1 MTKLTERARF
11 GYELIA
17 LLAVAFCVLVG
28 ASTAFGAPTFGVV
41 DGKYVV
47 DVPANEDYTLTADD
61 VATMMN
67 EDNVAYPLAKKGG
80 GTLIVGA
87 VMAEY
92 PNDIYILDGQYKATA
107 VNSFGTT
114 TGITYVDGGTLWS
127 TRDAPNTWT
136 ASGGSPAF
144 GAEIFHLKG
153 TGYNNLGAIRQTNGY
168 CQNFAAAGKII
179 LDGDIRVTGTTQLEF
194 RYGSIYCNSNTIFV
208 AMDNENALF
217 RFVALSVNTPG
228 SIKVESGKFGFE
240 SSTGEASSTYSVTLE
255 PGAQLYLNNALHV
268 QRRTLWLKDGT
279 RMSIGNGY
287 FGLGSITVTNQWA
300 GPMTID
306 GITPVQFTSMPRGLN
321 LSAPISGA
329 GGFAAYGGGYL
340 QFANPDNTFA
350 GGVSVTGKVGA
361 VAGAVTGGVSVVKTT
376 SAGSTYM
383 TPFAAIPTNGAP
395 IRLNNA
401 QLGVFNARIAEF
413 PDVIADGRCAVTG
426 TPLLV
431 KGRLKSLTKTGAD
444 ELTIYGP
451 FHVAGATDVQGG
463 TLRFGTRVP
472 DVPTGLNWYYSWG
485 KTSGNANTT
494 IPATVPF
501 QCVEPKGAAYA
512 YQGWPST
519 TGADNAPTHLQ
530 AHYYTGYIR
539 IPGEE
544 GEEVTCNFVSSFAR
558 YTYLVID
565 GKRVVQVDDN
575 KDSMSNTIIGYAR
588 FYVGPPVTLTAG
600 WKTFFLRLGNTWNA
614 SVGPSANTDL
624 GWVSNFGI
632 GVDWQ
637 GRCVTNS
644 ANYVKFLDPGDG
656 SFLRPTLA
664 GKADVDPA
672 GYPRPSFG
680 GAVAFGPGTVFDV
693 GDVAPY
699 TPVTV
704 PSLTGVP
711 TITNGSVSVASSTW
725 TLRAADV
732 AGGVPLTIA
741 SNAELTF
748 PAGTV
753 TVDIPDADLLK
764 AQGVKT
770 GRAILKVAEGASFP
784 ANAFVVSATVKD
796 AHWRVDPDGDTLRLN
811 STEGVALILR

>member
-1 MTKLTERARF
+1 MFKKMLVPVCMLTCI
-11 GYELIA
+11 G
-17 LLAVAFCVLVG
+17 AF
-28 ASTAFGAPTFGVV
+28 AAPTMGVV
-41 DGKYVV
+41 DGKYVI
-47 DVPANEDYTLTADD
+47 DVPTNEEYTLTADD
-61 VATMMN
+61 VATMMD
-67 EDNVAYPLAKKGG
+67 EDNAVYPLAKKGE

-87 VMAEY
+87 VMENYTNA
-92 PNDIYILDGQYKATA
+92 IYILEGQYKATA
-107 VNSFGTT
+107 VTSFGTKD
-114 TGITYVDGGTLWS
+114 GVTYVDGGTIWS
-127 TRDAPNTWT
+127 TRNSSSNWT
-136 ASGGSPAF
+136 SSGGDSGF
-144 GAEIFHLKG
+144 GSEIFHLKG

-168 CQNFAAAGKII
+168 CQNFAGAGKIY

-340 QFANPDNTFA
+340 QFANPDNTFV

-361 VAGAVTGGVSVVKTT
+361 VAGVVTGGVSAVKTT
-376 SAGSTYM
+376 SAGSSYM

-401 QLGVFNARIAEF
+401 QLGVFNARIAEL
-413 PDVIADGRCAVTG
+413 PDVVADGRCIVTG
-426 TPLLV
+426 SPLLV
-431 KGRLKSLTKTGAD
+431 SGTLKSLTKTGAD
-444 ELTIYGP
+444 ALTIYGP
-451 FHVAGATDVQGG
+451 FQVLGATDVQGG

-485 KTSGNANTT
+485 KTSGSANTT
-494 IPATVPF
+494 IPVSVPF
-501 QCVEPKGAAYA
+501 RAVEPKGAAYA
-512 YQGWPST
+512 YQGWPATS
-519 TGADNAPTHLQ
+519 GENNAATHLQ
-530 AHYYTGYIR
+530 ASYYTGYIR

-588 FYVGPPVTLTAG
+588 FYVGPPVKLTAG

-614 SVGPSANTDL
+614 SVGPSENAAL

-680 GAVAFGPGTVFDV
+680 GAVTFGPGTVLDV

-711 TITNGSVSVASSTW
+711 TITNGEVHVTNTTW

-732 AGGVPLTIA
+732 AAGRPLTVA
-741 SNAELTF
+741 AGAKVKF
-748 PAGTV
+748 AAGT
-753 TVDIPDADLLK
+753 TIALQDEDDIPH
-764 AQGVKT
+764 QSVKEYPVLRVEEGGT
-770 GRAILKVAEGASFP
+770 IENMPVYARARGSKWFAEWTENDTQLNLVYHDG
-784 ANAFVVSATVKD
+784 FVIIV
-796 AHWRVDPDGDTLRLN
+796 R
-811 STEGVALILR
+811 

>member
-1 MTKLTERARF
+1 MLKKTIGFACAAVCM
-11 GYELIA
+11 GA
-17 LLAVAFCVLVG
+17 L
-28 ASTAFGAPTFGVV
+28 GAPTMGVV
-41 DGKYVV
+41 DGKYAI
-47 DVPANEDYTLTADD
+47 DVPEGEDYTLAADD
-61 VATMMN
+61 VATMMD

-80 GTLIVGA
+80 GTLIVGT

-107 VNSFGTT
+107 ATAFGTT
-114 TGITYVDGGTLWS
+114 NGITYVDGGTLWS
-127 TRDAPNTWT
+127 TVGAGTGWT
-136 ASGGSPAF
+136 AGGGSPAY
-144 GAEIFHLKG
+144 GSETFHLKG
-153 TGYNNLGAIRQTNGY
+153 IGYSNLGAIRQTNND
-168 CQNFAAAGKII
+168 CWNFAGSGMVV
-179 LDGDIRVTGTTQLEF
+179 LDGDIRVTGNKAFEF
-194 RYGSIYCNSNTIFV
+194 RYGRVNCNSNTVFV
-208 AMDNENALF
+208 AMDSASALF
-217 RFVALSVNTPG
+217 RFVSLTISNPG
-228 SIKVESGKFGFE
+228 SVMVESGKFGFE
-240 SSTGEASSTYSVTLE
+240 SGTGTGSSAYSVTVN
-255 PGAQLYLNNALHV
+255 PGCWFYLQNVNAV
-268 QRRTLWLKDGT
+268 QQRTLWLKDGA
-279 RMSIGNGY
+279 RIEIGRNGTHAP
-287 FGLGSITVTNQWA
+287 GSITAMNQWN
-300 GPMTID
+300 GTMTVD
-306 GITPVQFTSMPRGLN
+306 GNTPVQFDAEGRVFN
-321 LSAPISGA
+321 LSAVVFGE
-329 GGFAAYGGGYL
+329 GGFSAYGGGYV
-340 QFANPDNTFA
+340 QFSNTNNMFT

-361 VAGAVTGGVSVVKTT
+361 VAGVVTGGVSVVKTT

-401 QLGVFNARIAEF
+401 ELGVFNARIAEF
-413 PDVIADGRCAVTG
+413 PDVYADGRCTVTG

-431 KGRLKSLTKTGAD
+431 KGMLKSLKKTGAD
-444 ELTIYGP
+444 ALTIYGP

-494 IPATVPF
+494 IPASVPF

-544 GEEVTCNFVSSFAR
+544 GEEVTCNFVSSMTR
-558 YTYLVID
+558 YAYLVID

-575 KDSMSNTIIGYAR
+575 KDTISNTIIGWSR
-588 FYVGPPVTLTAG
+588 LYVGPPVKLTAG
-600 WKTFFLRLGNTWNA
+600 WKTFFLRLGNGWNGT
-614 SVGPSANTDL
+614 SGPAANTAL

-637 GRCVTNS
+637 GRCETNS

-664 GKADVDPA
+664 GKAEVDSA
-672 GYPRPSFG
+672 AYPRPSFG
-680 GAVAFGPGTVFDV
+680 GAVAFGPGTTFDV
-693 GDVAPY
+693 GDAAPY

-711 TITNGSVSVASSTW
+711 TITNGSVSVGSSTW

>member
-1 MTKLTERARF
+1 MFRMKKVLMAF
-11 GYELIA
+11 GA
-17 LLAVAFCVLVG
+17 AVAANFC
-28 ASTAFGAPTFGVV
+28 AFGAPTFGVV

-92 PNDIYILDGQYKATA
+92 PNDIYILDGQYQATA

-194 RYGSIYCNSNTIFV
+194 RYGNIYCNSNTIVV
-208 AMDNENALF
+208 AMDNANALF
-217 RFVALSVNTPG
+217 RFVAVGVNTPG
-228 SIKVESGKFGFE
+228 SVHVESGRFGFE
-240 SSTGEASSTYSVTLE
+240 STTGDGSATYSVTVE
-255 PGAQLYLNNALHV
+255 PGAQLYLSNAMSV
-268 QRRTLWLKDGT
+268 QKRTLWLKDGAT
-279 RMSIGNGY
+279 IGIGSGY
-287 FGLGSITVTNQWA
+287 FGLGAISVTNQWSGA
-300 GPMTID
+300 VTVD
-306 GITPVQFTSMPRGLN
+306 GNTPVAISGMRRGLN
-321 LSAPISGA
+321 LSAPISGN
-329 GGFAAYGGGYL
+329 GGFTASGGGYV
-340 QFANPDNTFA
+340 QFSNPNNSFA

-361 VAGAVTGGVSVVKTT
+361 VVGAVTGGVSVVKTT

-401 QLGVFNARIAEF
+401 ELGVFNARVAEF
-413 PDVIADGRCAVTG
+413 PDVYADGRCAVTG

-431 KGRLKSLTKTGAD
+431 KGTLKSLTKTGAN

-451 FHVAGATDVQGG
+451 FRVAGATDVQGG

-512 YQGWPST
+512 YQGWPATS
-519 TGADNAPTHLQ
+519 GADGAATHYQ

-544 GEEVTCNFVSSFAR
+544 GEEVTCNFVSSMTR
-558 YTYLVID
+558 YAYLVID

-575 KDSMSNTIIGYAR
+575 KDTISGATIGWSR
-588 FYVGPPVTLTAG
+588 FYVGPPVKLTAG
-600 WKTFFLRLGNTWNA
+600 WKTFFLRLGNGWNGT
-614 SVGPSANTDL
+614 SGPAANPAL

-672 GYPRPSFG
+672 AYSRPSFG
-680 GAVAFGPGTVFDV
+680 GAVAFGPGTTFDV
-693 GDVAPY
+693 GDAVPY

-704 PSLTGVP
+704 PALIGVP

-784 ANAFVVSATVKD
+784 ANAFVVSAAVKD
-796 AHWRVDPDGDTLRLN
+796 AHWRVDLDGDTLRLN

>member
-1 MTKLTERARF
+1 MLKKTIGFAC
-11 GYELIA
+11 A
-17 LLAVAFCVLVG
+17 AVCLG
-28 ASTAFGAPTFGVV
+28 AFGAATFGVV
-41 DGKYVV
+41 DGKYMV
-47 DVPANEDYTLTADD
+47 DVPEGEDYTLTADD
-61 VATMMN
+61 VATMMD

-80 GTLIVGA
+80 GTLIVGT

-92 PNDIYILDGQYKATA
+92 TNDIYILDGQYKATA
-107 VNSFGTT
+107 ATAFGTAD
-114 TGITYVDGGTLWS
+114 GRTYVDGGTIWS
-127 TRDAPNTWT
+127 TVGAGTGWT
-136 ASGGSPAF
+136 AQGGNPSYGGEGF
-144 GAEIFHLKG
+144 NLKG
-153 TGYNNLGAIRQTNGY
+153 TGYNNLGVIHQTNND
-168 CQNFAAAGKII
+168 CSNFAARGGVT
-179 LDGDIRVTGTTQLEF
+179 LDGDIRVTGTKTLEF
-194 RYGSIYCNSNTIFV
+194 RYGTVNCNSNTITV
-208 AMDNENALF
+208 AMNANVLF
-217 RFVALSVNTPG
+217 RFVALSIWNPG
-228 SIKVESGKFGFE
+228 SIEVESGRFGFE
-240 SSTGEASSTYSVTLE
+240 SGTGTGSSECSVTIE
-255 PGAQLYLNNALHV
+255 PGAKLYLNNCQNL
-268 QRRTLWLKDGT
+268 QNRTLWLKDGAGVQIST
-279 RMSIGNGY
+279 GGTHTLGSMASPMNQWNGPVTVDGNVSVD
-287 FGLGSITVTNQWA
+287 FLGLGRT
-300 GPMTID
+300 
-306 GITPVQFTSMPRGLN
+306 FN
-321 LSAPISGA
+321 LSSLVSGD
-329 GGFAAYGGGYL
+329 GGFTGFGGGYI
-340 QFANPDNTFA
+340 QIANPNNTFA
-350 GGVSVTGKVGA
+350 GGVSVTGRVG
-361 VAGAVTGGVSVVKTT
+361 VAEGAVTGGVYAVKTT
-376 SAGSTYM
+376 SAGVTYM

-413 PDVIADGRCAVTG
+413 PDVIADGRCIVTG
-426 TPLLV
+426 APLLV
-431 KGRLKSLTKTGAD
+431 KGTLKSLTKTGAD
-444 ELTIYGP
+444 ALTLSGP
-451 FHVAGATDVQGG
+451 IHVAGATDVQGG

-485 KTSGNANTT
+485 KTSGNPNTT
-494 IPATVPF
+494 IPSTVPF
-501 QCVEPKGAAYA
+501 RCVEPTGAAYA

-544 GEEVTCNFVSSFAR
+544 GEEVTCNFVSSMTR
-558 YTYLVID
+558 YAYLVID

-575 KDSMSNTIIGYAR
+575 KDTISNTIIGWSR

-600 WKTFFLRLGNTWNA
+600 WKTFFLRLGNGWNGT
-614 SVGPSANTDL
+614 SGPAANPAL

-664 GKADVDPA
+664 GKAEVDPA
-672 GYPRPSFG
+672 AYPRPSFG

-693 GDVAPY
+693 GDMAPY

-753 TVDIPDADLLK
+753 TVEIADADQMRTLGVADGCPILT
-764 AQGVKT
+764 AQ
-770 GRAILKVAEGASFP
+770 EGAALP
-784 ANAFVVSATVKD
+784 ANAFVVSKGVKE
-796 AHWRVDPDGDTLRLN
+796 AHWRVDLDGATLRLHR
-811 STEGVALILR
+811 TDGMTLVFR

>member
-1 MTKLTERARF
+1 MKRSVLSGLESIM
-11 GYELIA
+11 LVVVCA
-17 LLAVAFCVLVG
+17 LAALVAS
-28 ASTAFGAPTFGVV
+28 AAPTCEVV
-41 DGKYVV
+41 DGKYVFT
-47 DVPANEDYTLTADD
+47 VPENETYTLTAED
-61 VATMMN
+61 VATMTS
-67 EDNVAYPLAKKGG
+67 EDYATYPFAKAGA
-80 GTLIVGA
+80 GTLEVGA
-87 VMAEY
+87 VMAGY
-92 PNDIYILDGQYKATA
+92 TNAIYILDGRYKATA
-107 VNSFGTT
+107 ATSFGTT
-114 TGITYVDGGTLWS
+114 DGVTYVDGGTIWS
-127 TRDAPNTWT
+127 TLNSSSSWT
-136 ASGGSPAF
+136 TTGGYPAF

-168 CQNFAAAGKII
+168 CQNFAGAGKIY

-194 RYGSIYCNSNTIFV
+194 RYGSVYCNNYTIVV
-208 AMDNENALF
+208 AMDNENAMF
-217 RFVALSVNTPG
+217 RFVAASVNKPG
-228 SIKVESGKFGFE
+228 SIMVESGKFGFE
-240 SSTGEASSTYSVTLE
+240 SSTGAGSATYSVTIE
-255 PGAQLYLNNALHV
+255 PGAQLYLSNALDA
-268 QRRTLWLKDGT
+268 QLRTLWLKDGS

-287 FGLGSITVTNQWA
+287 FGLGAITVTNQWA
-300 GPMTID
+300 GAMTVD
-306 GITPVQFTSMPRGLN
+306 GITPVQFASIRRTLN

-329 GGFAAYGGGYL
+329 GGFAANGGGYV
-340 QFANPDNTFA
+340 QFSNTNNTFA
-350 GGVSVTGKVGA
+350 GGVSVTGKVG
-361 VAGAVTGGVSVVKTT
+361 VAAGVITGGVSVVKTT
-376 SAGSTYM
+376 SAGSSYM

-395 IRLNNA
+395 ISLKNA
-401 QLGVFNARIAEF
+401 ELDVFNARIAEL
-413 PDVIADGRCAVTG
+413 PDVIADGLCAVTG
-426 TPLLV
+426 TSLLV
-431 KGRLKSLTKTGAD
+431 KGTLKSLTKTGSDA
-444 ELTIYGP
+444 LTIYGP
-451 FHVAGATDVQGG
+451 FQVLGATDVQGG

-485 KTSGNANTT
+485 KTSGSASTA
-494 IPATVPF
+494 IPVSVPF
-501 QCVEPKGAAYA
+501 RAVEPKGAAYA

-519 TGADNAPTHLQ
+519 TGENGAATHYQ
-530 AHYYTGYIR
+530 ASYYTGYIR

-575 KDSMSNTIIGYAR
+575 KDSMSNTIIGYNR

-614 SVGPSANTDL
+614 SVGPAANTAL

-711 TITNGSVSVASSTW
+711 TITNGEVRVQSATW

-732 AGGVPLTIA
+732 AGGVPLTVA
-741 SNAELTF
+741 SNAVLTF
-748 PAGTV
+748 PPGTV
-753 TVDIPDADLLK
+753 TIDIADADDLRG
-764 AQGVKT
+764 QGVT
-770 GRAILKVAEGASFP
+770 DGSAIMTAQDGASLP
-784 ANAFVVSATVKD
+784 SNAFEVSAATKA
-796 AHWRVDPDGDTLRLN
+796 AHWRVDPDGLTLRLHR
-811 STEGVALILR
+811 TDGLTLTFR

>member
-1 MTKLTERARF
+1 MKKVLMAF
-11 GYELIA
+11 GA
-17 LLAVAFCVLVG
+17 AVAASFC
-28 ASTAFGAPTFGVV
+28 AFGAPTFGVV
-41 DGKYVV
+41 DGKYVI

-67 EDNVAYPLAKKGG
+67 EDNVSYPLAKKGE

-87 VMAEY
+87 VMANY
-92 PNDIYILDGQYKATA
+92 TNAIYILEGRYKATA
-107 VNSFGTT
+107 VTSFGTKD
-114 TGITYVDGGTLWS
+114 GVTYVDGGTIWS
-127 TRDAPNTWT
+127 TRNSSSNWT
-136 ASGGSPAF
+136 STGGDSGFGS
-144 GAEIFHLKG
+144 EIFHLKG
-153 TGYNNLGAIRQTNGY
+153 TGYNNLGAIRQTDGY
-168 CQNFAAAGKII
+168 CQNFAGAGKIY

-208 AMDNENALF
+208 AMDNANALF

-228 SIKVESGKFGFE
+228 SVMVESGKFGFE
-240 SSTGEASSTYSVTLE
+240 STTGEASSTYSVTIE
-255 PGAQLYLNNALHV
+255 PGAQLYLNNALHA
-268 QRRTLWLKDGT
+268 QKRTLWLKDGS
-279 RMSIGNGY
+279 RISIGNGY

-300 GPMTID
+300 GPMTVD
-306 GITPVQFTSMPRGLN
+306 GITPVQFSGRRGLN

-329 GGFAAYGGGYL
+329 GGFAANGGGYV
-340 QFANPDNTFA
+340 QFSNTNNTFA
-350 GGVSVTGKVGA
+350 GGVSVTGKVG
-361 VAGAVTGGVSVVKTT
+361 VAAGVITGGVSVVKTT
-376 SAGSTYM
+376 SAGSSYM
-383 TPFAAIPTNGAP
+383 TPFASIPTNGAP

-401 QLGVFNARIAEF
+401 ELGVFNARIAEF

-426 TPLLV
+426 TSLLV
-431 KGRLKSLTKTGAD
+431 KGTLKSLTKTGVD

-451 FHVAGATDVQGG
+451 FRVAGATDVQGG

-519 TGADNAPTHLQ
+519 TGANGAATHYQ
-530 AHYYTGYIR
+530 AAYYTGYIR

-544 GEEVTCNFVSSFAR
+544 GEEVTCNFVSSFMR
-558 YTYLVID
+558 FTYLVID

-575 KDSMSNTIIGYAR
+575 KDSISGAIIGYAR
-588 FYVGPPVTLTAG
+588 LYVGPPVKLTAG

-614 SVGPSANTDL
+614 DVGPAANPAL

-664 GKADVDPA
+664 GKAEVDPA
-672 GYPRPSFG
+672 AYPRPSFG

-704 PSLTGVP
+704 PSLIGVP

-732 AGGVPLTIA
+732 AGGVPLTVA

-784 ANAFVVSATVKD
+784 ANAFVVSAAVKD
-796 AHWRVDPDGDTLRLN
+796 AHWRVDLDGDTLRLN

>member
-1 MTKLTERARF
+1 MFRMKKVLMAF
-11 GYELIA
+11 GA
-17 LLAVAFCVLVG
+17 AVAANFC
-28 ASTAFGAPTFGVV
+28 AFAAPTFGVV
-41 DGKYVV
+41 DGKYVI

-92 PNDIYILDGQYKATA
+92 PNDIYILDGQYQATA

-194 RYGSIYCNSNTIFV
+194 RYGNIFCNSNTIVV
-208 AMDNENALF
+208 AMDTANALF
-217 RFVALSVNTPG
+217 RFVAVGVNTPG
-228 SIKVESGKFGFE
+228 SIAVESGKFGLE
-240 SSTGEASSTYSVTLE
+240 GGTGEGSATYSVTVE
-255 PGAQLYLNNALHV
+255 PGAQLYLSNAQAV
-268 QRRTLWLKDGT
+268 QKRTLWLKDGA
-279 RMSIGNGY
+279 MIGIGSGN
-287 FGLGSITVTNQWA
+287 FGLGAMTVTNQWSGA
-300 GPMTID
+300 VTVD
-306 GITPVQFTSMPRGLN
+306 GNTPVAISGMRRGLN
-321 LSAPISGA
+321 LSAPISGN
-329 GGFAAYGGGYL
+329 GGFTAYGGGYV
-340 QFANPDNTFA
+340 QFSNPGNSFA
-350 GGVSVTGKVGA
+350 GGVSVTGKVG
-361 VAGAVTGGVSVVKTT
+361 VAEGAVTGGVSVVKTT

-401 QLGVFNARIAEF
+401 QLGVFYARVAEF
-413 PDVIADGRCAVTG
+413 PDVIADGCCAVTG

-431 KGRLKSLTKTGAD
+431 KGTLKSLTKTGAN

-451 FHVAGATDVQGG
+451 FRVAGATDVQGG

-485 KTSGNANTT
+485 KTSGNANMT

-512 YQGWPST
+512 YQGWPATS
-519 TGADNAPTHLQ
+519 GANGAATHNQ

-544 GEEVTCNFVSSFAR
+544 GEEVTCNFVSSMTR
-558 YTYLVID
+558 YAYLVID

-575 KDSMSNTIIGYAR
+575 KDSISGATIGWSR

-600 WKTFFLRLGNTWNA
+600 WKTFFLRLGNGWNGT
-614 SVGPSANTDL
+614 SGPAANADL

-704 PSLTGVP
+704 PALTGAP
-711 TITNGSVSVASSTW
+711 TVMNGEVHVTNTTW

-732 AGGVPLTIA
+732 AAGQPLTVA
-741 SNAELTF
+741 AGAKVKF
-748 PAGTV
+748 AAGTAI
-753 TVDIPDADLLK
+753 TLQDEDDIPH
-764 AQGVKT
+764 QSVKSYPVLRVEEGGT
-770 GRAILKVAEGASFP
+770 IENTPVYARARGSKWFAEWTENDTQLNLVYHDGFFILV
-784 ANAFVVSATVKD
+784 
-796 AHWRVDPDGDTLRLN
+796 R
-811 STEGVALILR
+811 